1 MKTATRRAEPVAVA
15 SSPATPAQRLQAHSG
30 LVAAKEKLNRL
41 DSERAAV
48 QAKLDQSRAA
58 MHDSENIAGKIL
70 AGESIVPEDAV
81 DTEFEAA
88 KLKGYELA
96 IARQRSEVEK
106 QLRAA
111 SVEIC
116 DDEAEAH
123 RHRALEVIASVQ
135 ILSLTVDEM
144 EHHVADLRNAGV
156 ITDNRFGICSQV
168 RLRTLILGLQP
179 IVSEFKAFVNQ

>member
-1 MKTATRRAEPVAVA
+1 MKTATRRAESVAVA
-15 SSPATPAQRLQAHSG
+15 SVAGTPAQRLQAHAG
-30 LVAAKEKLNRL
+30 LVAAREKLNRL

-48 QAKLDQSRAA
+48 QAKLDQARAA
-58 MHDSENIAGKIL
+58 MHDSGNIADKIL
-70 AGESIVPEDAV
+70 AGESIIPEDAV

-96 IARQRSEVEK
+96 IARQRSEAEK

-123 RHRALEVIASVQ
+123 RHRALELVASVQ
-135 ILSLTVDEM
+135 ILSLTVDAM
-144 EHHVADLRNAGV
+144 EHHVTELRNAGV
-156 ITDNRFGICSQV
+156 ILDYRFGICSQV

-179 IVSEFKAFVNQ
+179 IVGEFQAFLNQ

>member
-1 MKTATRRAEPVAVA
+1 MKTATRRSEPVAVA
-15 SSPATPAQRLQAHSG
+15 SVAGTPAQRLQAHPG

-48 QAKLDQSRAA
+48 QAKLDQARAA
-58 MHDSENIAGKIL
+58 MHDSSNIADKIL
-70 AGESIVPEDAV
+70 AGESIIPEDAV

-88 KLKGYELA
+88 KLAGYELA
-96 IARQRSEVEK
+96 IARQRSEAEK

-123 RHRALEVIASVQ
+123 RQRVLKMVSFMAIFSVT
-135 ILSLTVDEM
+135 LDEM
-144 EHHVADLRNAGV
+144 EDHVAELRNAGV
-156 ITDNRFGICSQV
+156 ILDNRFGICSQA
-168 RLRTLILGLQP
+168 RLRTLILGLKP
-179 IVSEFKAFVNQ
+179 IVGEFQAFLNQ